1 MGGERYLLNIVA
13 LASVVYIAFGALLM
27 IRRRRGGTD
36 RSVLSSVSRE
46 WLLHYQSNERPAHN

>member
-1 MGGERYLLNIVA
+1 MLNIVA